1 MIVGGAPDPGDGT
14 SLGFSCSFAGSFGFG
29 SSFGFS
35 SALIVSFLLLVMAV
49 CEITCEQDQ
58 APPRDLRCCDVE

>member
-35 SALIVSFLLLVMAV
+35 SALIVSFLLVMAAY
-49 CEITCEQDQ
+49 EIAGEQDQ